1 MLSATAN
8 FFTVSHHVH
17 STVAMADKQG
27 AYGNKA
33 ADTDFR
39 RKWDKEEYAERA
51 KKKDDEERDRM
62 KENEERM
69 KQGKKPLRGKKQDL
83 PKPTELMKRRE
94 HDLELDKNLGKTM
107 VVQNPGGRGPGQPG
121 FYCDTCNRTYK
132 DSVGY
137 LDHIN
142 GRAHLRALGQT
153 TRIERS
159 TVQQVRARIAYLR
172 EKTKE
177 ASNAKAFDFEQRLT
191 EIRDKELAARAEKKA
206 QKKAERDKARL
217 ELAQDTTMNQDGDN
231 MMSMMGFSGF
241 GTSKK

>member
-1 MLSATAN
+1 MVERVRASRTPLSDSAVPMSESVELTGITA
-8 FFTVSHHVH
+8 S
-17 STVAMADKQG
+17 
-27 AYGNKA
+27 A
-33 ADTDFR
+33 AD
-39 RKWDKEEYAERA
+39 
-51 KKKDDEERDRM
+51 
-62 KENEERM
+62 
-69 KQGKKPLRGKKQDL
+69 
-83 PKPTELMKRRE
+83 
-94 HDLELDKNLGKTM
+94 
-107 VVQNPGGRGPGQPG
+107 
-121 FYCDTCNRTYK
+121 
-132 DSVGY
+132 
-137 LDHIN
+137 
-142 GRAHLRALGQT
+142 LRALGRT